1 MRCTKQ
7 TYLSE
12 AHAEAEQKKVAA
24 IFKKRGG
31 RGYKFLDTYQCRD
44 CGLWHL
50 GRSFKTARRTA
61 NQFVKPAPQS
71 KMPSTGDLRRKLE
84 RMAREWERRDDYQR
98 RQRFAALTRLIE
110 AERAMVD
117 AQNEYAET
125 ARQVTAMFLPAPR

>member
-31 RGYKFLDTYQCRD
+31 RGYKFLEAYQCRD

-50 GRSFKTARRTA
+50 GRSFKTARRAA

-71 KMPSTGDLRRKLE
+71 KMPSTGDLRRKLNAWHANGNAV
-84 RMAREWERRDDYQR
+84 MTTSGVNGSQP
-98 RQRFAALTRLIE
+98 
-110 AERAMVD
+110 
-117 AQNEYAET
+117 
-125 ARQVTAMFLPAPR
+125 LPD